1 MTEPLSESG
10 AQPEQHGLRKVSL
23 FLWVFMVLLAVVAAG
38 IAIRGTQDGT
48 PKEYADSVGGPFALV
63 TPDGAR
69 FTERNLAG
77 KPYAMFFGFTRCP
90 DVCPTTLARMAQL
103 RKRMGDDGMKFAIVF
118 VSVDPG
124 HDTPADIGNYTALF
138 DTPIIGLTGTT
149 AQIDQIVKR
158 WRAFY
163 QKVPLEGGDYTID
176 HTAGVFLMDRN
187 GRLQSILD
195 HHENENA
202 ALAKLRR
209 LVA

>member
-10 AQPEQHGLRKVSL
+10 TQPEQHGLRKVPL

-202 ALAKLRR
+202 AIAKLRR

>member
-10 AQPEQHGLRKVSL
+10 TQAEQHGLRKVPL

-124 HDTPADIGNYTALF
+124 HDTPADIGNYIALF

>member
-10 AQPEQHGLRKVSL
+10 IQPEQHGLRKVPL

-124 HDTPADIGNYTALF
+124 HDTPADIGNYIALF

-149 AQIDQIVKR
+149 AQIDEIVKR